1 LNADR
6 RGREEVDMAIRQPL
20 LERRQ
25 LGSSGLEASA
35 LGVGCWAIGGPAVNL
50 DLPMGWSTAD
60 DTAALE
66 GLARAFEL
74 GATLFDTADVYGL
87 GHSERLLGRFLRQV
101 PREQV
106 MVASKVGYFRGTAT
120 NAYQPLHLRHQLE
133 QTLENLGTD
142 YLDVYFLHNF
152 DFGPDDAYLPAAIE
166 QMRGFQQAGLIRAV
180 GMRGPHRLA
189 TERLTTP
196 KGERGDKHA
205 RFRKVFG
212 LVRPEVLA
220 VRYNL
225 LTPDPEPGGPGDI
238 FAFAARHGAGV
249 LVNKPLAQGL
259 LTGKYQPARPP
270 SFGPGDHRLR
280 KRWFTSQA
288 LAVIQEGLAPLRE
301 RFGPRPQDL
310 VRVALRSC
318 LQRAEGAAVL
328 VGFTTPDQVTMNL
341 TCLDAPL
348 TADELAFL
356 RAAMAK
362 LRARLDAAGEVFVDE
377 ANP

>member
-1 LNADR
+1 
-6 RGREEVDMAIRQPL
+6 MTMRQQT
-20 LERRQ
+20 LEHRQ
-25 LGSSGLEASA
+25 LGSSGPEVSA

-50 DLPMGWSTAD
+50 GLPMGWSTAD
-60 DTAALE
+60 DDASLR

-87 GHSERLLGRFLRQV
+87 GHSERLLGRFLQQV

-106 MVASKVGYFRGTAT
+106 VVCSKVGYFRGTAA

-152 DFGPDDAYLPAAIE
+152 DFGTGDAYLPAAIE
-166 QMRGFQQAGLIRAV
+166 QVRGFQAAGLVRAV

-196 KGERGDKHA
+196 KAARVDKHA
-205 RFRKVFG
+205 RFREVFA

-220 VRYNL
+220 VRFNL
-225 LTPDPEPGGPGDI
+225 LTPDDPDDI
-238 FAFAARHGAGV
+238 FAFAARHGTGV
-249 LVNKPLAQGL
+249 LINKPLAQGL
-259 LTGKYQPARPP
+259 LTGKYDPARRPI
-270 SFGPGDHRLR
+270 FGPGDHRLR
-280 KRWFTSQA
+280 KRWFTRQG
-288 LAVIQEGLAPLRE
+288 LGLVHEGLVPLRQ
-301 RFGPRPQDL
+301 RFGERPQDL
-310 VRVALRSC
+310 VRVALRYC

-328 VGFTTPDQVTMNL
+328 VGFTTPEQVEMNL

-348 TADELAFL
+348 TDDELTFVA
-356 RAAMAK
+356 AAMGE

-377 ANP
+377 VTT